1 MASDNRLIRILHRF
15 YEDDPTKRATDQSL
29 TKAVVPLFPSVPTQH
44 NLFMQGEQD
53 DTPKNPASAR
63 VRTHGS
69 HEHQRHARRNQA
81 ITRISLRS
89 LGLRLLLDQ
98 PDQNECLP
106 PGLIWSARRRRPDD
120 NFKAK
125 QK

>member
-1 MASDNRLIRILHRF
+1 MARMSTSDMRAEIRRLPGYRF
-15 YEDDPTKRATDQSL
+15 A
-29 TKAVVPLFPSVPTQH
+29 
-44 NLFMQGEQD
+44 
-53 DTPKNPASAR
+53 
-63 VRTHGS
+63 
-69 HEHQRHARRNQA
+69 
-81 ITRISLRS
+81 S

>member
-81 ITRISLRS
+81 I
-89 LGLRLLLDQ
+89 
-98 PDQNECLP
+98 LP